1 MIWGI
6 SIVPKPEFHLA
17 SVSVPLSRIAGVANM
32 RMRFGQRERWSTR
45 AWSEIHDEDPLAG
58 IANLFDVSVAFIV
71 ALLIALFALF
81 SAGSMLDPNS
91 NVTLVKQTEAGTME
105 IIIKEGAKITV
116 HEVSDDR
123 LTGRGTRLGTAYR
136 LANGQVVYVPDGGAD
151 D

>member
-1 MIWGI
+1 MT
-6 SIVPKPEFHLA
+6 
-17 SVSVPLSRIAGVANM
+17 
-32 RMRFGQRERWSTR
+32 MRFVQRQRRVMR
-45 AWSEIHDEDPLAG
+45 ADADWHDEDPLAG

-81 SAGSMLDPNS
+81 SSGAMLDPQA
-91 NVTLVKQTEAGTME
+91 NVTLVKQTEGGPME
-105 IIIKEGAKITV
+105 IIIKEGSKITV

-136 LANGQVVYVPDGGAD
+136 LANGQVVYVPDGGRD